1 MVDEDPVLLGE
12 EGLEVLPDPLRGLA
26 SEKQSLLARRATW
39 VSTAIPGTPKAAPST
54 TVAVFQ
60 PTPGR
65 RMRAS
70 FSLGTSPPYSSTSLL
85 ARATRF
91 FALVR

>member
-12 EGLEVLPDPLRGLA
+12 EGLGSFPILSGALA